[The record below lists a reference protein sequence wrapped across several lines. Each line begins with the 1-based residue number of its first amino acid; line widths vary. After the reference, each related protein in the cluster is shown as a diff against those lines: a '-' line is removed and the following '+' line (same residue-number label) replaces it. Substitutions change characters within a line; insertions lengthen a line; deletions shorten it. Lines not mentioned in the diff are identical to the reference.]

1 MIAVFRCSAATAAAN
16 KVDSKVKSKRPK
28 RNSAFRNMLSSA
40 DTTTTATTS
49 SSFSSSLEILPVKKS
64 ARAGRAVVAAAVVNN
79 TLSKSLSSSIEFNC
93 AKSTNKEGPKTF
105 YVAKANGWKL
115 VRNAL
120 EKRGWQ
126 MMPNEYHFST
136 KFGLKWV
143 EARSH
148 IDYLAHLPGQLVNH
162 IPNNNCITHK
172 SGLLATMRAK
182 YCRNSSSS
190 FDGSTRNMH
199 PPWLPQTFDLESPLD
214 RIALIQEEERLS
226 SVASSGKTRKSNLP
240 STSPLKTPHGR
251 ASNHA
256 DAMEMPDVPI
266 QHAAVER
273 EDDGD
278 EDAAGSSSSSS
289 SSSSNEIKGG
299 IWIYK
304 PSNANRG
311 RGIHMV
317 AGIDALR
324 ELCHGEPMG
333 GGHHSSSSSSSG
345 EGNTNTTTTTSLPFK
360 GIVQKYIKRPLL
372 VMEEGYK
379 FDIRVYLLIS
389 RNYPTTLAF
398 YHPGYCRLSLRPYS
412 IATLASLEDN
422 AIHLTNA
429 AIQKQT
435 STYKEEG
442 NKEMQVSVMMM
453 MSR

>member
-1 MIAVFRCSAATAAAN
+1 
-16 KVDSKVKSKRPK
+16 
-28 RNSAFRNMLSSA
+28 MLSSS
-40 DTTTTATTS
+40 DTTTTSAS
-49 SSFSSSLEILPVKKS
+49 LSSSLEISPAKKS
-64 ARAGRAVVAAAVVNN
+64 ARAAGRVAGVVN
-79 TLSKSLSSSIEFNC
+79 TLSKSVSSSIELFSC

-120 EKRGWQ
+120 QKRGWQ

-136 KFGLKWV
+136 KYGLKWV

-148 IDYLAHLPGQLVNH
+148 IDYISHLPGQLVNH

-182 YCRNSSSS
+182 YCRGSSSS
-190 FDGSTRNMH
+190 SSLDGSMRNMH

-214 RIALIQEEERLS
+214 RIALIQEEERI
-226 SVASSGKTRKSNLP
+226 ASSGKSRKSSLP
-240 STSPLKTPHGR
+240 SMSPLKTPHAR
-251 ASNHA
+251 VSNHA
-256 DAMEMPDVPI
+256 GAMEMPDVPL
-266 QHAAVER
+266 QHAVMEG
-273 EDDGD
+273 EDDWD
-278 EDAAGSSSSSS
+278 DDAAG

-324 ELCHGEPMG
+324 ELCNGEPMG
-333 GGHHSSSSSSSG
+333 GNHHSTSG
-345 EGNTNTTTTTSLPFK
+345 EGHTTSTTTTLLPFK

-442 NKEMQVSVMMM
+442 NKEMQVSVRRRLFLFAHLV
-453 MSR
+453 SS

>member
-1 MIAVFRCSAATAAAN
+1 
-16 KVDSKVKSKRPK
+16 
-28 RNSAFRNMLSSA
+28 
-40 DTTTTATTS
+40 
-49 SSFSSSLEILPVKKS
+49 LEISPVKKS
-64 ARAGRAVVAAAVVNN
+64 ARVGRVAVN
-79 TLSKSLSSSIEFNC
+79 TLSKSVSSSLEFNC

-148 IDYLAHLPGQLVNH
+148 IDYNAHIPGQLVNH

-182 YCRNSSSS
+182 YCRGGS
-190 FDGSTRNMH
+190 FEGLTRSMH

-214 RIALIQEEERLS
+214 RIALIQEEERLCS
-226 SVASSGKTRKSNLP
+226 IASSGKTRKSNLP
-240 STSPLKTPHGR
+240 PASPIKAPHARG
-251 ASNHA
+251 SDHNHHQSGV
-256 DAMEMPDVPI
+256 MEVPDVPL
-266 QHAAVER
+266 QHVVE

-278 EDAAGSSSSSS
+278 EDEEEGSP
-289 SSSSNEIKGG
+289 SNEIKGG

-333 GGHHSSSSSSSG
+333 GGHSG
-345 EGNTNTTTTTSLPFK
+345 EGVHRSTSLPFK

-435 STYKEEG
+435 STYKEDG
-442 NKEMQVSVMMM
+442 NKEMQVGVDHCY
-453 MSR
+453 

>member
-1 MIAVFRCSAATAAAN
+1 
-16 KVDSKVKSKRPK
+16 
-28 RNSAFRNMLSSA
+28 
-40 DTTTTATTS
+40 
-49 SSFSSSLEILPVKKS
+49 
-64 ARAGRAVVAAAVVNN
+64 
-79 TLSKSLSSSIEFNC
+79 
-93 AKSTNKEGPKTF
+93 
-105 YVAKANGWKL
+105 
-115 VRNAL
+115 
-120 EKRGWQ
+120 

-136 KFGLKWV
+136 KYGLKWV

-148 IDYLAHLPGQLVNH
+148 IDYIAHLPGQLVNH

-182 YCRNSSSS
+182 YCRGSSSS
-190 FDGSTRNMH
+190 LDGSMRNMH

-214 RIALIQEEERLS
+214 RIALIQEEERI
-226 SVASSGKTRKSNLP
+226 ASSGKSRKSSLP
-240 STSPLKTPHGR
+240 PVTSPLKTPHAR

-256 DAMEMPDVPI
+256 GVMEMPDVPLR
-266 QHAAVER
+266 HAAVEG

-278 EDAAGSSSSSS
+278 ED
-289 SSSSNEIKGG
+289 EIKGG

-324 ELCHGEPMG
+324 ELCNGEPMG
-333 GGHHSSSSSSSG
+333 GSHHSSSG
-345 EGNTNTTTTTSLPFK
+345 EGHTTSTSTTSLPFK

-442 NKEMQVSVMMM
+442 NKEMQVSV
-453 MSR
+453 SPRLF

>member
-1 MIAVFRCSAATAAAN
+1 
-16 KVDSKVKSKRPK
+16 
-28 RNSAFRNMLSSA
+28 L
-40 DTTTTATTS
+40 
-49 SSFSSSLEILPVKKS
+49 FS
-64 ARAGRAVVAAAVVNN
+64 
-79 TLSKSLSSSIEFNC
+79 C

-120 EKRGWQ
+120 QKRGWQ

-136 KFGLKWV
+136 KYGLKWV

-148 IDYLAHLPGQLVNH
+148 IDYISHLPGQLVNH

-182 YCRNSSSS
+182 YCRGSSSS
-190 FDGSTRNMH
+190 SSLDGSMRNMH

-214 RIALIQEEERLS
+214 RIALIQEEERI
-226 SVASSGKTRKSNLP
+226 ASSGKSRKSNLP
-240 STSPLKTPHGR
+240 SMSPLKTPHAR
-251 ASNHA
+251 VSNHA
-256 DAMEMPDVPI
+256 GAMEMPDVPL
-266 QHAAVER
+266 QHAVMEG
-273 EDDGD
+273 EDDWD
-278 EDAAGSSSSSS
+278 DDAAG

-324 ELCHGEPMG
+324 ELCNGEPMG
-333 GGHHSSSSSSSG
+333 GNHHSSSG
-345 EGNTNTTTTTSLPFK
+345 EGHTTSTSTTTTSLPFK

-442 NKEMQVSVMMM
+442 NKEMQVSVRRRLFLFAHLV
-453 MSR
+453 SS